1 MTFKMYAVDFC
12 ELVLFD
18 EQKQALHLMMHSF
31 DKEVALDALVGSV
44 SQSLPLSLPLS
55 PPSLSPH
62 FLMHSMCN
70 S

>member
-1 MTFKMYAVDFC
+1 MYAVDFC

-44 SQSLPLSLPLS
+44 SPSLSLPL
-55 PPSLSPH
+55 PPPLPLSSLSDA
-62 FLMHSMCN
+62 LN
-70 S
+70 V

>member
-31 DKEVALDALVGSV
+31 DKEAALDALVGWV
-44 SQSLPLSLPLS
+44 P
-55 PPSLSPH
+55 PPSLSLFPSPLSSSLPAQ
-62 FLMHSMCN
+62 FSAALN
-70 S
+70 V